1 MGGQSGGVT
10 KVCRRT
16 WLFIAAN
23 YSATCM
29 LLQCRKYLLPQ
40 QVSSKRDGLL
50 HIRPP
55 GELEEDIFQT
65 TDIALH
71 QLPQLFF
78 GP

>member
-1 MGGQSGGVT
+1 MRRKGVSENSAF
-10 KVCRRT
+10 V
-16 WLFIAAN
+16 AAD
-23 YSATCM
+23 YSATCV
-29 LLQCRKYLLPQ
+29 LPQPRKYLIPQ
-40 QVSSKRDGLL
+40 QVISKRDGLL

-65 TDIALH
+65 ADIALH